1 MQKRENTCKVCYS
14 VKYAKSKVSVS
25 QAAQKSLRV
34 QRRFCSCQ
42 ISNLLWHHSAAFAN
56 DSKVSKTLS
65 ICRLHC

>member
-1 MQKRENTCKVCYS
+1 
-14 VKYAKSKVSVS
+14 VS